1 MRPAWMNV
9 RVKVKGLVPQSR
21 PTLCHPIDCSLPD
34 SSVQEILQARIVE
47 WIPMPFFRGS
57 SQPRD
62 RTQVSY
68 IAGKFFTVWATME
81 ALPGW
86 MWVPSKKICICF
98 CCVPESTVDSE
109 WYQLSYLL
117 KEFLN
122 TRVLYVWDINPDRS
136 QKNSPLSTTFSE
148 S

>member
-1 MRPAWMNV
+1 MRPAWM
-9 RVKVKGLVPQSR
+9 KVSESERLSPSVL
-21 PTLCHPIDCSLPD
+21 PTLHHPIDCSLPV
-34 SSVQEILQARIVE
+34 SSVHEILQAGTLG

-62 RTQVSY
+62 RIQVSY
-68 IAGKFFTVWATME
+68 IAGKFFTIWAMTE

-86 MWVPSKKICICF
+86 MYVPSKICICF
-98 CCVPESTVDSE
+98 CCVPESSVSSE

-122 TRVLYVWDINPDRS
+122 TRVLYIWNINPDKS
-136 QKNSPLSTTFSE
+136 QKNSPPSTMFSE

>member
-9 RVKVKGLVPQSR
+9 RVKVKGLVPQSC
-21 PTLCHPIDCSLPD
+21 PTLCPPIDCSLPG

-62 RTQVSY
+62 RTQVY
-68 IAGKFFTVWATME
+68 IAGKFLTVWATME
-81 ALPGW
+81 ALPGS
-86 MWVPSKKICICF
+86 MWVPSKICICF
-98 CCVPESTVDSE
+98 CCVPESSVNSE

-136 QKNSPLSTTFSE
+136 QKNSPPSTTFSE